1 MAIYPRFSKRAVYSI
16 AEIYVPQCRLLPET
30 EIRFAA
36 AIFLFPVEGDIA
48 EHAFRQCGYDLWPLE
63 FMF

>member
-1 MAIYPRFSKRAVYSI
+1 MSPLL
-16 AEIYVPQCRLLPET
+16 EI

-48 EHAFRQCGYDLWPLE
+48 EYAFRQCEYGHWSLE